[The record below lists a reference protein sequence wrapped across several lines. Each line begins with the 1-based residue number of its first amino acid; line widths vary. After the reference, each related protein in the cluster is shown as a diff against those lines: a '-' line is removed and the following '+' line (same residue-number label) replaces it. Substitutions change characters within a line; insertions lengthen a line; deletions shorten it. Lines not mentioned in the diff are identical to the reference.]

1 MRDNNTKF
9 LVKFLGATME
19 AMNLKPESFVKIF
32 WNLALIA
39 IALMA
44 TRTLLNI
51 ISFYVGLPQWWKK
64 LSKNKELRTWTFI
77 VIIGI
82 WGTNLIT
89 HAAPILEQVVKIL
102 EIMIKPSL

>member
-1 MRDNNTKF
+1 
-9 LVKFLGATME
+9 ME

-51 ISFYVGLPQWWKK
+51 ISFYVGLPQ
-64 LSKNKELRTWTFI
+64 
-77 VIIGI
+77 
-82 WGTNLIT
+82 
-89 HAAPILEQVVKIL
+89 
-102 EIMIKPSL
+102 

>member
-1 MRDNNTKF
+1 MRDNNTKN

-51 ISFYVGLPQWWKK
+51 ISFYVGLPQ
-64 LSKNKELRTWTFI
+64 
-77 VIIGI
+77 
-82 WGTNLIT
+82 
-89 HAAPILEQVVKIL
+89 
-102 EIMIKPSL
+102 